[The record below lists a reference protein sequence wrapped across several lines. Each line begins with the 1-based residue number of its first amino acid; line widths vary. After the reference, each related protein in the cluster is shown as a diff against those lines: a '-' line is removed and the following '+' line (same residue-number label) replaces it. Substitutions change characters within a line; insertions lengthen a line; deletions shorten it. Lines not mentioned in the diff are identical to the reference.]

1 MTVLVPSTGP
11 DAWERLLQSPSHWC
25 TGYSARSLAHS
36 WSDAAG
42 FPREIQR
49 AFDESDVL
57 TGTRLLLA
65 IPEHRVELPGSDE
78 PSHTDLWA
86 LGRTPSALVSMAVEG
101 KVNDPFGPTIDEWL
115 VDASANT
122 RARLTGLLQLL
133 RLDSVPGTTR
143 YQLLHRTAS
152 AILEARRFTASH
164 AVMLV
169 HSFSQDDAHFDD
181 FGAFA
186 ALLRA
191 EPRKYG
197 FARSE
202 QHSEPTLH
210 LGWVQGDAKYLAS

>member
-1 MTVLVPSTGP
+1 MTVLVPSTDP
-11 DAWERLLQSPSHWC
+11 DDWKPLLQAERHWR
-25 TGYSARSLAHS
+25 TGYSTRALAHC
-36 WSDAAG
+36 WSDATG

-65 IPEHRVELPGSDE
+65 IPEHQVQLPDSDE

-101 KVNDPFGPTIDEWL
+101 KVSETFGPTVDEWL
-115 VDASANT
+115 VDASDNK

-133 RLDSVPGTTR
+133 RLDRVPGSTR

-186 ALLRA
+186 SLLGA

-197 FARSE
+197 FARSA

-210 LGWVQGDAKYLAS
+210 LGWVQGDPKYLAS